1 MFKFILDPKRSV
13 NAKLGSGAFGESF
26 MPLGGAATDEK
37 LTIPFISRG
46 ARAVKEVVKK
56 LKID

>member
-1 MFKFILDPKRSV
+1 MFKFIFYPKWSV
-13 NAKLGSGAFGESF
+13 NAELGSGEPGESF